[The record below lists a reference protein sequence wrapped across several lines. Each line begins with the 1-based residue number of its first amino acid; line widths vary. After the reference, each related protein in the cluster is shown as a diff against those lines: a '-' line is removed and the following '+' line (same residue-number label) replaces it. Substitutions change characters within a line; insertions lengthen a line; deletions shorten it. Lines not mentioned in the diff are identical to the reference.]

1 MSEFLIGDIEVTR
14 IIDIEAPDFAPF
26 EFFPDLTDDML
37 EPHLDWMH
45 PRFLDPKSKKLV
57 FAIQSYLLRTNRH
70 TILIDSCIGE
80 DKERTRFPNWNL
92 RTNTDYLTKL
102 ATVGIAPESV
112 DYVLCTHLH
121 ADHVGWNTRLINGNW
136 VPTFPNARYVFA
148 RSEHDFWR
156 EKFTKDPRKYD
167 DGCYQDSVLPIIESG
182 QATLVDSDH
191 ALDDQV
197 WLEPSPGHTPGHVS
211 IRVRSGI
218 QMRYFQG
225 T

>member
-26 EFFPDLTDDML
+26 EFFPDLTNDML
-37 EPHLDWMH
+37 EPHLDWMM
-45 PRFLDPKSKKLV
+45 PRFLDPNSKKLV

-156 EKFTKDPRKYD
+156 DKFAKDPRKYD
-167 DGCYQDSVLPIIESG
+167 DGCYQDSVLPIVESG

-197 WLEPSPGHTPGHVS
+197 WLAPSPGPG
-211 IRVRSGI
+211 IVREFFLEI
-218 QMRYFQG
+218 
-225 T
+225 